1 MGNLGATPSYPFLS
15 RERVSQ
21 LAWGVGFTQL
31 LHPFPT
37 KSDSKGKDRDKT
49 ALMLLPKLWRWGAL
63 IVSPEKGGM
72 SFLKVP
78 FKIYQS
84 KGETPKLLFW
94 GRGVKF
100 SPKIVIQ

>member
-1 MGNLGATPSYPFLS
+1 
-15 RERVSQ
+15 
-21 LAWGVGFTQL
+21 
-31 LHPFPT
+31 
-37 KSDSKGKDRDKT
+37 
-49 ALMLLPKLWRWGAL
+49 MLLPKLWRWGAL